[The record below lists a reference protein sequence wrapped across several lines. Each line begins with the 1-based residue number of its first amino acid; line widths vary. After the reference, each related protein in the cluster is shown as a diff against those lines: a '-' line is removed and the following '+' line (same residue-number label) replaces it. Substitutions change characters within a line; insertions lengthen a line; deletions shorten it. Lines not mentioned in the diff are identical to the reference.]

1 MKEYK
6 IYTCGKMSGIAY
18 EKQMEWRYKIEEL
31 IKAKTNKVVTFIHPP
46 LFYGYHITNHK
57 SEREVKEW
65 ELNQVCDSDIVI
77 VNIDEI
83 NSSIGSHF
91 EMGAVCGANITSNKH
106 ITVIGFGNS
115 EAEIHPWIDLSFLRF
130 EESIED
136 AAEYIATYLLL

>member
-6 IYTCGKMSGIAY
+6 VYTCGKMSGIPY
-18 EKQMEWRYKIEEL
+18 EKQMDWRYKIEEL
-31 IKAKTNKVVTFIHPP
+31 IKAKTNKSVTFIHPP
-46 LFYGYHITNHK
+46 LFYGYHMEMHK

-77 VNIDEI
+77 VNIDDV
-83 NSSIGSHF
+83 NTSIGSHF
-91 EMGAVCGANITSNKH
+91 EMGAVYGANVAGNKH

-115 EAEIHPWIDLSFLRF
+115 KSEIHPWIDLSFLRF

-136 AAEYIATYLLL
+136 AAEYIATYLLI